1 MRSDAR
7 IASAVCRLRRGGG
20 VTIGLF
26 MLEFVA

>member
-1 MRSDAR
+1 MRSDAT
-7 IASAVCRLRRGGG
+7 IAFAICRLRRGCG